1 MIDHTN
7 QAGQAADAETGAV
20 PDERLP
26 GAAGVSDVDVDV
38 EVEVEVEVEV
48 DVEIEDASDP
58 SAEIDAWGA
67 LCSLGDEGSTALAAL
82 IGRVLRPRALRSGSG
97 SEVGQQVLRRMGG
110 LAGLAR
116 SSSAELERCPGV
128 GPAGADRLRAAIELG
143 RRAASRAPI
152 HGVAFGAPE
161 DVDRYLRPL
170 VRDLE
175 VERFHVFCL
184 DARHRLR
191 RAHVVSV
198 GTLTAS
204 LVHPREVFRVAVREA
219 AAAILLAH
227 NHPSGDPTPS
237 AEDAAVTR
245 RLTDVGRVLGI
256 RVLDHVIV
264 AAGGYYSFRE
274 AGRLEPVMGQE
285 PKRA

>member
-1 MIDHTN
+1 MVDHTN
-7 QAGQAADAETGAV
+7 QTADAETGAV
-20 PDERLP
+20 PDGRLP
-26 GAAGVSDVDVDV
+26 GAAGVSDVG
-38 EVEVEVEVEV
+38 
-48 DVEIEDASDP
+48 DASDA
-58 SAEIDAWGA
+58 SLEVDAWGA
-67 LCSLGDEGSTALAAL
+67 PCCLGDEGNAALATL
-82 IGRVLRPRALRSGSG
+82 IDRVLRPRALRSGTG
-97 SEVGQQVLRRMGG
+97 EVGQQVLRRMGG

-116 SSSAELERCPGV
+116 SSPAELERCPGV
-128 GPAGADRLRAAIELG
+128 GPAAADRLRAAIELG
-143 RRAASRAPI
+143 RRVASRAPV

-170 VRDLE
+170 VRDLD

-204 LVHPREVFRVAVREA
+204 LVHPREVFRLAVREA

-274 AGRLEPVMGQE
+274 AGRLEPVTCQE

>member
-1 MIDHTN
+1 MSRSPLGDRTPDP
-7 QAGQAADAETGAV
+7 AGMAADE
-20 PDERLP
+20 P
-26 GAAGVSDVDVDV
+26 GEENA
-38 EVEVEVEVEV
+38 
-48 DVEIEDASDP
+48 
-58 SAEIDAWGA
+58 IDGEA
-67 LCSLGDEGSTALAAL
+67 STAVVLAL
-82 IGRVLRPRALRSGSG
+82 IGRVLRPRSNPYRGPDVAARVLN
-97 SEVGQQVLRRMGG
+97 EVGG

-116 SSSAELERCPGV
+116 SSTADLAKLPGV
-128 GPAGADRLRAAIELG
+128 GPAGADRLRAAIDLG
-143 RRAASRAPI
+143 RRVASRRPTE
-152 HGVAFGAPE
+152 GVAFRAPE
-161 DVDRYLRPL
+161 DVDRHLRPL

-191 RAHVVSV
+191 RAEVVSV

-204 LVHPREVFRVAVREA
+204 LVHPREVFRVAVREG

-237 AEDAAVTR
+237 TEDAAVTA
-245 RLTDVGRVLGI
+245 RLAEVGRLIGI

-274 AGRLEPVMGQE
+274 SGRLDASGGVREGPLRPG
-285 PKRA
+285 ADA